1 MKELLKFYPIF
12 WREMICWKKRFRKI
26 LAGNIVSPLLFLT
39 TFGLGLGKNMS
50 VSGTNYLDFVL
61 PGIIALSSLSNSYNS
76 IAADLNIRRTIF
88 KTFDQY
94 VLAPIKISSVVLGE
108 VLAGAL
114 QGMTSCLILLV
125 LGLLFGAHINLTPVF
140 FVVLIASCFTFASL
154 GVVAAMVANSHGD
167 MANFGTFFILP
178 MTFLGGTFFSVDSMP
193 LIVKVF
199 IWMLPL
205 TPISYS
211 LRSIALNR
219 EFSPFIIAVVFFWAA
234 IMYLLAV
241 SAAYKKSAD

>member
-1 MKELLKFYPIF
+1 MKEFLKFYPIF
-12 WREMICWKKRFRKI
+12 WREMIYWKKRFKKI
-26 LAGNIVSPLLFLT
+26 FAGSLISPLLFLT

-50 VSGTNYLDFVL
+50 VNGGNYLDFVL

-76 IAADLNIRRTIF
+76 IGADLNIRRTIF

-94 VLAPIKISSVVLGE
+94 VLAPIKTSSVVLGE

-114 QGMTSCLILLV
+114 QGLTSCLILLL
-125 LGLLFGAHINLTPVF
+125 LGLLFGAHIKLTPVF

-154 GVVAAMVANSHGD
+154 GVVAAMVADSHAD

-178 MTFLGGTFFSVDSMP
+178 MTFLAGTFFSVDTMP
-193 LIVKVF
+193 LLVKVF
-199 IWMLPL
+199 IWILPL

-211 LRSIALNR
+211 LRSIALNKPISL
-219 EFSPFIIAVVFFWAA
+219 FPFVAVFIWVIFMYYFAVIAAN
-234 IMYLLAV
+234 
-241 SAAYKKSAD
+241 KKSAD